1 MAIFCGRG
9 TEGKRRL
16 LRAKPTSRRA
26 HSYPPAVNPTASG
39 AATQVY
45 SRKFDERFFA
55 LPAEGQRQM
64 CSIESTKWD
73 EGWPVFRSYFRPK
86 RTPKRTEATGQLWL
100 RIPALLCIGLFQRA
114 ILRPHQVAE
123 IEIGE
128 GETVRLRFSGVRYK
142 DVDNSV
148 VEVEF

>member
-1 MAIFCGRG
+1 MAIFAAVARKERGDCCGQSRPRG
-9 TEGKRRL
+9 
-16 LRAKPTSRRA
+16 RA

-55 LPAEGQRQM
+55 LPAEGQRHVQHR
-64 CSIESTKWD
+64 ID
-73 EGWPVFRSYFRPK
+73 EMGRRLASFPLLFPSHRIS
-86 RTPKRTEATGQLWL
+86 KRTEATGQLWL

-114 ILRPHQVAE
+114 ILRPHEVAE